1 MLLLLLLL
9 RHQGPSVL
17 TGSAR
22 EVVLRSPPGSPALS
36 YKLAREDWR
45 DYGGKFKAIYIPVRH
60 IKVRI

>member
-1 MLLLLLLL
+1 M
-9 RHQGPSVL
+9 L

-22 EVVLRSPPGSPALS
+22 EVVLRSPPGAPLS

-60 IKVRI
+60 IKVAML